1 MAGCVDDGDRR
12 TLLCTHDR
20 DCSVSRLRD
29 LWQNTRLALGVW
41 GMGAVLLGLGLIV
54 AFQFVGPAPPDRIV
68 MATGAEGGAYR
79 GYGRAVA
86 ARLEREGIEV
96 ELRETA
102 GSVENLELLE
112 ADAVDIGF
120 VQGGLAERFPT
131 EQVVTLG
138 SLYIEPLWIFV
149 TADSGTE
156 SASELAGR
164 RLAVGAPGS
173 GTRPV
178 TVHLLAMSGIGPDEA
193 RFLDTAQDDLDA
205 GLEAGEIDAAF
216 LVGAPG
222 SPAVIRLLRLPGVS
236 LLGLNRADAFVRH
249 APFLSRVEL
258 PEGVL
263 DLQRN
268 LPPRSIS
275 TVGVAA
281 MLAARED
288 LHPALVD
295 LLLVSAEELF
305 GDQTLL
311 ADAGEFPTPLYADLP
326 LSEEAERFYS
336 DGPPFLMRYLPF
348 WAATLVDR
356 LWVLLLPLLGLAIPL
371 MKLLPPLYRWRIR
384 RRLLRRYAVLESI
397 DPFGKPVADSE
408 DRDRRLRKLGEL
420 DDESAREIVPLG
432 YVDDVYKLRRDI
444 DLVRRRLEEP

>member
-1 MAGCVDDGDRR
+1 M
-12 TLLCTHDR
+12 
-20 DCSVSRLRD
+20 SRLRD
-29 LWQNTRLALGVW
+29 FWQNARLALGVW
-41 GMGAVLLGLGLIV
+41 GMGALLLAAGLIV
-54 AFQFVGPAPPDRIV
+54 AFQFVGPAPPGRIV

-79 GYGRAVA
+79 EYGKALA
-86 ARLEREGIEV
+86 ERLAREGIEV

-112 ADAVDIGF
+112 DDAVDIGF

-131 EQVVTLG
+131 EHVVTLG
-138 SLYIEPLWIFV
+138 SLYIEPLWVFV
-149 TADSGTE
+149 RHGSGIE
-156 SASELAGR
+156 SAADLAGK

-178 TVHLLAMSGIGPDEA
+178 TAQLLDMNGIGTDDA
-193 RFLDTAQDDLDA
+193 RFLDTVQDDLDEA
-205 GLEAGEIDAAF
+205 LEAGETDAAF

-222 SPAVIRLLRLPGVS
+222 SPAIIRLLRLPGVS
-236 LLGLNRADAFVRH
+236 LLGLSRADAYVRH
-249 APFLSRVEL
+249 APFLSRVDL
-258 PEGVL
+258 AEGVL

-268 LPPRSIS
+268 LPPRPTS

-305 GDQTLL
+305 GGQTLL
-311 ADAGEFPTPLYADLP
+311 ADAGQFPTPRYADLP

-336 DGPPFLMRYLPF
+336 DGPPFLMRFLPF

-371 MKLLPPLYRWRIR
+371 MKLLPPIYRWRIR

-397 DPFGKPVADSE
+397 DPFGKPVADSA